1 MADVA
6 NAIGRIAVQVASDLD
21 ENGFARVDILIES
34 GSHGIKTVK
43 RAVRREIE
51 RMSDFVEVA
60 ECDAGLRKTAR
71 DSADRK
77 VARSLFP
84 AEALFSGGSD
94 TLPINQYSCTGGM
107 SNG

>member
-21 ENGFARVDILIES
+21 ENGFARVDIFIES

-60 ECDAGLRKTAR
+60 ECDAGFRKTVR

-77 VARSLFP
+77 VARMLFP

-94 TLPINQYSCTGGM
+94 KLTINK
-107 SNG
+107 